1 MSRRRI
7 GLQRREQPFLPQWQQ
22 AKVEGRL
29 RSNVTSMAQL
39 AFRQVGDLEYDRL
52 GMGIFFRSSNNPQ
65 LKK

>member
-1 MSRRRI
+1 
-7 GLQRREQPFLPQWQQ
+7 
-22 AKVEGRL
+22 
-29 RSNVTSMAQL
+29 MAQL